1 MKQITVISGKG
12 GTGKTTIAAMF
23 YALSDSVIA
32 DCDVDAPNLH
42 ILLKPN
48 VIEELDFFGMKK
60 AVITDLCTQCGLC
73 YELCKFHAVVI
84 DNGDYFIDTSR
95 CEGCAFCYNAC
106 PDEAI
111 EMVDNKSGKLFVSK
125 TDYGYFVHALLNPGE
140 ENSGKLVSEVRM
152 KAKEIAER
160 ERVEYLIVDG
170 APGIGCPVI
179 ASLGGVDVALIVAE
193 PSMSGLNDMA
203 RVIRLCEH
211 FKIKTFALINK
222 YNLNERMA
230 ANVEY
235 YCKNNDIEILGKIP
249 YDENIV
255 KQISNIEFPF
265 KGNAASKIA
274 GIWNRLKEVV

>member
-23 YALSDSVIA
+23 YALSNSVIA

-42 ILLKPN
+42 ILLKPKI
-48 VIEELDFFGMKK
+48 IEELDFFGMKK
-60 AVITDLCTQCGLC
+60 AVITDSCTQCGLC
-73 YELCKFHAVVI
+73 YELCRFGAVISDDEYSI
-84 DNGDYFIDTSR
+84 DVSR

-106 PDEAI
+106 PEKAI
-111 EMVDNKSGKLFVSK
+111 EMIENKSGKLFVSK
-125 TDYGYFVHALLNPGE
+125 TKYGYFVHAMLNPGE
-140 ENSGKLVSEVRM
+140 ENSGKLVSEVKM
-152 KAKEIAER
+152 KAKEIAEK
-160 ERVEYLIVDG
+160 EGVEYLIVDG

-179 ASLGGVDVALIVAE
+179 ASLGGADTALIIAE

-211 FKIKTFALINK
+211 FKIKTFAVINK

-230 ANVEY
+230 TEVEY
-235 YCKNNDIEILGKIP
+235 YCKNNSVDILGKIP

-265 KGNAASKIA
+265 KGNAADKIA
-274 GIWNRLKEVV
+274 EIWNRLKEVV